1 MTSFEIGLL
10 AALIV
15 MIGLLLVLLRN
26 RQPAAVLIWLN
37 YAVSWRRYQAN
48 QGHYKILLP
57 IKWRKARGGLARDLN
72 NHCETKMTAPQNR

>member
-15 MIGLLLVLLRN
+15 MIGLLLVMLRN
-26 RQPAAVLIWLN
+26 RQPGGSADLAELRGQLAQI
-37 YAVSWRRYQAN
+37 SSQS
-48 QGHYKILLP
+48 GHYKILLP
-57 IKWRKARGGLARDLN
+57 IKWRKARGLARALN